1 MSRKSEL
8 TGMRFGRLT
17 VLYRTEKTEDRYA
30 LWCCRCDCGN
40 EILVNTKRLT
50 RGTVKNC
57 GCVPKT
63 SGKNGTI
70 AEDLTG
76 KRFGDLTVL
85 YRVENE
91 RGRTRWACRCDCG
104 NIHIASAR
112 DLKGGKCKSCGCRM
126 RFSGQGYIDI
136 TGQRFGRLT
145 VLYSTDKRDKKG
157 SVYWHCRC
165 DCGNETDVTTDRLL
179 HGNRKSCGCRK
190 DEVQSDI
197 HNKLHLVDGTCLEWL
212 AYRKKRND
220 NTSGFRGVVPLE
232 NGKYRVNIGF
242 KRKRFYVGM
251 YNTFDEAVRARLN
264 AEQLIHEGFL
274 KAYEEWNGKAQEDPA
289 WAKSH
294 PLVFEVEKVNGTLNV
309 RR

>member
-1 MSRKSEL
+1 MSRRKEL
-8 TGMRFGRLT
+8 SGMRFGRLT
-17 VLYRTEKTEDRYA
+17 VLGRTEKTEDRYA
-30 LWCCRCDCGN
+30 LWHCRCDCGN

-50 RGTVKNC
+50 RGTIRNC
-57 GCVPKT
+57 GCEPKIT
-63 SGKNGTI
+63 GKNGTK

-76 KRFGDLTVL
+76 KRFGNLTVL
-85 YRVENE
+85 YRVENV

-112 DLKGGKCKSCGCRM
+112 DLKGGKCKSCGR
-126 RFSGQGYIDI
+126 
-136 TGQRFGRLT
+136 
-145 VLYSTDKRDKKG
+145 
-157 SVYWHCRC
+157 
-165 DCGNETDVTTDRLL
+165 ETDVTIDRLV
-179 HGNRKSCGCRK
+179 HGHRKSCGCRK

-212 AYRKKRND
+212 AFRKKRND

-232 NGKYRVNIGF
+232 NGKFRVNIGF

-251 YNTFDEAVRARLN
+251 YRTFEEAVRARLD

-274 KAYEEWNGKAQEDPA
+274 KAYEEWNSKARDNPE
-289 WAKSH
+289 WAESH
-294 PLVFEVEKVNGTLNV
+294 PLVFEVEKVNGTLSV